1 MRFSNSVA
9 LLVFA
14 FLSTSL
20 ASPVPGEALV
30 NRGALDDLERLPAR
44 RELVDRGITPPPWR
58 DHVEPTPAGI
68 TPPPWRDNLPE
79 PTPVPPVRREDSRP
93 PPAWRPID
101 SETDSELESRPPPA
115 WRPVEAESRP
125 PPAWR
130 PVKREADARPPPAW
144 RPIDISDDD
153 PEGPPAPSWRR
164 RETVAD
170 AAGVIA
176 PDW

>member
-1 MRFSNSVA
+1 MRFSNSIA

-44 RELVDRGITPPPWR
+44 RELADRGITPPPWR
-58 DHVEPTPAGI
+58 DHVEPTPVGI

-79 PTPVPPVRREDSRP
+79 PTPAPPVRREDSRP
-93 PPAWRPID
+93 PPAWRPI
-101 SETDSELESRPPPA
+101 
-115 WRPVEAESRP
+115 EADSRP

-130 PVKREADARPPPAW
+130 PVK
-144 RPIDISDDD
+144 
-153 PEGPPAPSWRR
+153 
-164 RETVAD
+164 
-170 AAGVIA
+170 
-176 PDW
+176 